1 LARSRTTFA
10 KGHTFGFKP
19 GQSGNPTGRKPLA
32 DDIHAL
38 ARPHAAE
45 AIAGLVEFMRQRED
59 CHLAM
64 SAMIALLDRGYGRPP
79 QALQVGGNEP
89 MVVKYDIRWAD
100 AGTNSFPEERKA
112 PTIDAAAADAEEVEV
127 VWADRHESGPT

>member
-1 LARSRTTFA
+1 MARSRTTFA
-10 KGHTFGFKP
+10 KGHTFGF
-19 GQSGNPTGRKPLA
+19 
-32 DDIHAL
+32 AL

-79 QALQVGGNEP
+79 QAL
-89 MVVKYDIRWAD
+89 
-100 AGTNSFPEERKA
+100 
-112 PTIDAAAADAEEVEV
+112 
-127 VWADRHESGPT
+127 

>member
-1 LARSRTTFA
+1 
-10 KGHTFGFKP
+10 
-19 GQSGNPTGRKPLA
+19 LA

-38 ARPHAAE
+38 ARLHAAE

-79 QALQVGGNEP
+79 QAVHAQVGGNEI
-89 MVVKYDIRWAD
+89 VRYELTWGSAKKSEA
-100 AGTNSFPEERKA
+100 A
-112 PTIDAAAADAEEVEV
+112 TIDATAASGDAEEAEAQEV
-127 VWADRHESGPT
+127 AYYWADGTRAG

>member
-1 LARSRTTFA
+1 M
-10 KGHTFGFKP
+10 
-19 GQSGNPTGRKPLA
+19 
-32 DDIHAL
+32 
-38 ARPHAAE
+38 RPHAAE

-100 AGTNSFPEERKA
+100 AGTNSFPEDEPATIAGCCPRVVRLLRTA
-112 PTIDAAAADAEEVEV
+112 SGHGRVLSSPTARPWLRGASQFHGCGYCRGLRI
-127 VWADRHESGPT
+127 S